1 MRKNLSLWQFAGFS
15 LCSLAGT
22 VLHFLYEWTN
32 ENVLIAPFSAV
43 NESTWEHMKLL
54 YFPLLIFAL
63 IQSRFSKEYRYF
75 WCVKYIGFT
84 VGLTSIP
91 VLFYTYNGVLGK
103 SPDWINISIFFLAT
117 AATFLTEWA
126 LFRRKNNRCKGEP
139 LFVSLIFFL
148 GLLFILFTFLP
159 PHLPLFQ
166 DPLTKT
172 YGIIK

>member
-1 MRKNLSLWQFAGFS
+1 MKKNLTLWQFAGFS

-22 VLHFLYEWTN
+22 LLHFLYEWTD
-32 ENVLIAPFSAV
+32 ESVLIAPFSAV

-63 IQSRFSKEYRYF
+63 IQSRFFKEYCNF

-91 VLFYTYNGVLGK
+91 VLFYTYNGVFGK
-103 SPDWINISIFFLAT
+103 SPDWVNISIFFLA
-117 AATFLTEWA
+117 AAAAFLTEWA
-126 LFRRKNNRCKGEP
+126 LFRRKNHKCKGENLSIT
-139 LFVSLIFFL
+139 LFGII

-159 PHLPLFQ
+159 PHLPIFQ
-166 DPLTKT
+166 DPITKT
-172 YGIIK
+172 YGIPK